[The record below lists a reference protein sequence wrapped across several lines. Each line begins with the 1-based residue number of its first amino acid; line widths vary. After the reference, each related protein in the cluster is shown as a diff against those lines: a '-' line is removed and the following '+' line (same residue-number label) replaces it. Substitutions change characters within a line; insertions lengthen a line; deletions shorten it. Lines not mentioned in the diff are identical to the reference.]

1 MNPSTVQLVA
11 SYEEAGMT
19 PEEIAQV
26 DGLEVGAVK
35 AILFAHSRKYAE
47 RVKGSAKADN
57 LATDETVEDF
67 KKADD
72 ELALQVIRRIA
83 QFSEDDG
90 TALKAAMYIRNDRK
104 GRLNPQKAAGQLVQN
119 NILLLNEKFA
129 EAAAALA
136 SKVLP
141 AKQLQNENAINV

>member
-47 RVKGSAKADN
+47 HVKGSAASVSQDSG
-57 LATDETVEDF
+57 EVEDF